1 MSIGLIG
8 TLYGIGLAN
17 LIFLPIGEN
26 LSERA
31 HEEIRLRKMII
42 EGAVLLKQQV
52 NPVTMR
58 ESLNSFLM
66 PKERVT
72 RKAAA

>member
-1 MSIGLIG
+1 
-8 TLYGIGLAN
+8 
-17 LIFLPIGEN
+17 
-26 LSERA
+26 
-31 HEEIRLRKMII
+31 
-42 EGAVLLKQQV
+42 V